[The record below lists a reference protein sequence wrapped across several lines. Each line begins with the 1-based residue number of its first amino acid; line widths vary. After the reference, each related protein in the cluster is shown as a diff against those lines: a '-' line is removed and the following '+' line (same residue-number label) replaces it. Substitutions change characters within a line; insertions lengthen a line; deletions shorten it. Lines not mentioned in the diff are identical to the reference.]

1 MISPFYILIYNMIR
15 LFSGHMALIFAEI
28 LTYPIVNIKLAEPGM
43 GSWVDTIGWVDDG
56 RCPLGESLGI
66 IFLHGL
72 HPLSPEVGFIFFL
85 PCESRLTPCV
95 ICMRM
100 YGLVGLIIFNHLM
113 DKRWYFAYL
122 LWDLTWQS
130 TSAKLPG
137 VKDFL
142 LALWLFN
149 TGPFFGSSKPSAFEG
164 PFLTFSVQPVLWVKS
179 IPDVQ
184 FSRIFRGTAAAF
196 STSSLLGV
204 SFS

>member
-1 MISPFYILIYNMIR
+1 MPLGRIIGNH
-15 LFSGHMALIFAEI
+15 FSTWFA
-28 LTYPIVNIKLAEPGM
+28 PPEPG
-43 GSWVDTIGWVDDG
+43 S
-56 RCPLGESLGI
+56 R
-66 IFLHGL
+66 FH
-72 HPLSPEVGFIFFL
+72 FFL